1 MKTQTTTSSRGSK
14 HADQSRNPP
23 LNIEIVRSRE
33 GKKHFDRILEREH
46 YLGEGRPVG
55 DYLRQVA
62 VREGEWVGLLTWGAA
77 CYALKDRD
85 EYIGWTPTLRAE
97 RQKLIVQ
104 NRRFLLLSEAGS
116 EPNLASQVLG
126 AAVRTLPLQWQ
137 ECFGYEPLAA
147 ETFTDIEA
155 FKGTCY
161 RAAGWIPI
169 GMSKGYSR
177 HRADFYVPNK
187 HPKKL
192 WIKPLRTQAFETLC
206 AAELPEVCRG
216 GAQSNAHGVLPLKT
230 CEIESLH
237 EALCRTADPR
247 GKNRTFSLGAVLSI
261 VAMAML
267 SGHRDISA
275 IQRFGQRLT
284 QPQRK
289 ALGLPRKKGAKFIK
303 TPGYK
308 VYYNL
313 LAQLDTDAFAQVLS
327 GWLSE
332 KEGSL
337 PGALALD
344 GKMVRDT
351 IGVVSLVD
359 TETGTPRAMRPMSM
373 KEGEGE
379 RCEIKAAQRLIKS
392 QSDLS
397 GQLVSADALHAQHRT
412 VQAVVE
418 RGGNYLV
425 QIKNNQKTIRKTLEK
440 KARQFPPLFAE
451 AKKGTDGRS
460 GDASVL

>member
-1 MKTQTTTSSRGSK
+1 MKTKITTSNRGSK
-14 HADQSRNPP
+14 HTGQSRHSP
-23 LNIEIVRSRE
+23 LRIEIVRSRE
-33 GKKHFDRILEREH
+33 GKKRFDQLLGRFH

-62 VREGEWVGLLTWGAA
+62 IREGQWVGLLAWGSA

-104 NRRFLLLSEAGS
+104 NRRFLLPSKAGS
-116 EPNLASQVLG
+116 EPNLASQILG
-126 AAVRTLPLQWQ
+126 AAIRALPRQWQ
-137 ECFGYEPLAA
+137 ESFGYEPLAA

-161 RAAGWIPI
+161 RAAGWTAI

-187 HPKKL
+187 RPKKL
-192 WIKPLRTQAFETLC
+192 WMKPLRAKAFEALC
-206 AAELPEVCRG
+206 AAQLPEVCRG
-216 GAQSNAHGVLPLKT
+216 GAHSNAHGVLPFKT
-230 CEIESLH
+230 PQIESLH
-237 EALCRTADPR
+237 EALCRTPDPR

-275 IQRFGQRLT
+275 IHRFGQRLT
-284 QPQRK
+284 QTQRK
-289 ALGLPRKKGAKFIK
+289 ALGLPRRKGAKFIK
-303 TPGYK
+303 APGYK

-313 LAQLDTDAFAQVLS
+313 LAQLDTDAFARVLS

-332 KEGSL
+332 KAGSL

-359 TETGTPRAMRPMSM
+359 TETGTPRAMTPMSM
-373 KEGEGE
+373 KKGEGE
-379 RCEIKAAQRLIKS
+379 RCEIKAAQRLIES

-412 VQAVVE
+412 ARAVVE
-418 RGGNYLV
+418 RGGDYLV

-440 KARQFPPLFAE
+440 KARQSLPLFAK
-451 AKKGTDGRS
+451 AKKGTGGRS
-460 GDASVL
+460 GDASAS